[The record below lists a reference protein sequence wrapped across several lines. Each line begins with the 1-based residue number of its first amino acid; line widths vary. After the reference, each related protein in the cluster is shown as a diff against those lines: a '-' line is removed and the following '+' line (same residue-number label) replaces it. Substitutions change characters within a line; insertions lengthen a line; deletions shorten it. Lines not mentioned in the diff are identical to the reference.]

1 MADEKRILRSLEDA
15 SKRLAPEETKDFWQM
30 LQKLSEMDQASLSE
44 FLKSFTDEASGKCIL
59 GAALVISCYDDAAED
74 DSLSDQE
81 EQERCRDEVE
91 LVSKAFEDATGKEA
105 IKKDQ
110 PTRDE
115 FYELV
120 EQFVREMEAAFDKG
134 IKDFL
139 FYYAGHGCQLQD
151 GNFRFLPAHHQR
163 SEDYIPL
170 PDIINKIEG
179 SSILKDCTVI
189 LAIDACRDNPEKETS
204 AHIHHTVPEKKNTYP
219 KFFSTQPGES
229 AEHDL
234 FYKVSPFAEKMAES
248 IPQMKNRWKIYSVL
262 NQAGKKIHGGFC
274 NSLFQLRLGFKPIR
288 NKQVQVFLWSEAL
301 RSSIRQGSIE
311 WFFSKHPFLGP
322 PLIQLRDYLS
332 IQLVEI

>member
-15 SKRLAPEETKDFWQM
+15 SKRLAPEETKDFWKM
-30 LQKLSEMDQASLSE
+30 LEKLSEMDQASLSE
-44 FLKSFTDEASGKCIL
+44 FLKSFADEASGKCIL

-74 DSLSDQE
+74 DSLSEQE

-105 IKKDQ
+105 IKKDL

-120 EQFVREMEAAFDKG
+120 EQFIREMEAAFDKG

-189 LAIDACRDNPEKETS
+189 LAIDACRNNPEKETS

-219 KFFSTQPGES
+219 KFFSTQPGDP
-229 AEHDL
+229 ATHDDPPKL
-234 FYKVSPFAEKMAES
+234 SPFAEKMAES

-262 NQAGKKIHGGFC
+262 HQAGKKIHGGFC
-274 NSLFQLRLGFKPIR
+274 NSLFQLRLGLKTHQDETSPSISLKR
-288 NKQVQVFLWSEAL
+288 NLEIFNPT
-301 RSSIRQGSIE
+301 G
-311 WFFSKHPFLGP
+311 KH
-322 PLIQLRDYLS
+322 
-332 IQLVEI
+332 

>member
-15 SKRLAPEETKDFWQM
+15 SKRLAAEETKDFWQM
-30 LQKLSEMDQASLSE
+30 LQTFSEMDQASLSE
-44 FLKSFTDEASGKCIL
+44 FLKSFADEASGKCIL
-59 GAALVISCYDDAAED
+59 GAALVISCYDAAED
-74 DSLSDQE
+74 DSVSKEERCQYLE
-81 EQERCRDEVE
+81 EQQRCRDEVE

-105 IKKDQ
+105 IKMDQ
-110 PTRDE
+110 PTRDD

-134 IKDFL
+134 SKDFL

-219 KFFSTQPGES
+219 KFFSTQPGDP
-229 AEHDL
+229 AAHDAL
-234 FYKVSPFAEKMAES
+234 NTVSPFAEKMAKS

-262 NQAGKKIHGGFC
+262 NQAGKTKSTVVSGIVYFYRG
-274 NSLFQLRLGFKPIR
+274 
-288 NKQVQVFLWSEAL
+288 
-301 RSSIRQGSIE
+301 
-311 WFFSKHPFLGP
+311 
-322 PLIQLRDYLS
+322 
-332 IQLVEI
+332 